1 MELELLKRKIKKRLL
16 TEGVASQSIPELCKE
31 LKESSEY
38 NMLIALSELEDNG
51 DIMLNGFDR
60 IYREDGGAIY
70 LAKYSRKM
78 PA

>member
-1 MELELLKRKIKKRLL
+1 MELELLKREIKKKLL
-16 TEGVASQSIPELCKE
+16 KDDMKAQSIPELCKE
-31 LKESSEY
+31 FKETNEY
-38 NMLIALSELEDNG
+38 NMLIAISELEDSG

-70 LAKYSRKM
+70 LAKYSKKM